1 MSRIGD
7 KIKEAR
13 LKANIPQKALA
24 KKLGVSEKYINEV
37 EMGKKVA
44 QESFINKASKL
55 LNVDLNDVNMLAADE
70 DLMEEKR
77 IERES
82 KPNIKKDNKSNEV
95 WENAFSSVLKNVPI
109 YDYEL
114 RNVKGYKEL
123 PIHSNKV
130 EGYPQDKVIYLEI
143 SDDEMSG
150 FRMLN
155 GDLVFGHLVTELN
168 QNGFYLVNY
177 NGKTKIREIRRLDN
191 SKALLMS
198 NRGSVMTETV
208 EVRNI
213 KVIAKLDRVEI
224 NL

>member
-37 EMGKKVA
+37 EMGRKVA
-44 QESFINKASKL
+44 QESFINKASKI
-55 LNVDLNDVNMLAADE
+55 LNVDLNDVNMIAADE
-70 DLMEEKR
+70 ELMEEKR
-77 IERES
+77 IEGEFKLTS
-82 KPNIKKDNKSNEV
+82 KKDNKSNEV

-114 RNVKGYKEL
+114 RSVKGHKEL
-123 PIHSNKV
+123 PIHSNKI
-130 EGYPQDKVIYLEI
+130 EGYPQDKVIYLEV

-150 FRMLN
+150 FRMLK

-177 NGKTKIREIRRLDN
+177 NGKSKIREIRRLDN

-208 EVRNI
+208 EIRNM

>member
-1 MSRIGD
+1 MSRVGD

-37 EMGKKVA
+37 EMGRKVA
-44 QESFINKASKL
+44 QESFINKVSKV
-55 LNVDLNDVNMLAADE
+55 LNTDLNDINMVATDE

-77 IERES
+77 VARES
-82 KPNIKKDNKSNEV
+82 KPSFKKDNKSNEV

-114 RNVKGYKEL
+114 KTVKGHKEL

-130 EGYPQDKVIYLEI
+130 EGYPQDKVIYLEV

-150 FRMLN
+150 FRMLK

-177 NGKTKIREIRRLDN
+177 KGETKIREVRRLDN
-191 SKALLMS
+191 SKVLLMS
-198 NRGSVMTETV
+198 NRGSAMTETV
-208 EVRNI
+208 EVRNM
-213 KVIAKLDRVEI
+213 KVIAKLDRIEI
-224 NL
+224 KL

>member
-37 EMGKKVA
+37 EMGRKVA

-82 KPNIKKDNKSNEV
+82 KPNVKKDNKSNEV

-114 RNVKGYKEL
+114 RNVKGHKEL

-150 FRMLN
+150 FRMLK

-191 SKALLMS
+191 SKVLLMS

-208 EVRNI
+208 EVRNM

>member
-37 EMGKKVA
+37 EMGRKVA
-44 QESFINKASKL
+44 QESFINKASKI
-55 LNVDLNDVNMLAADE
+55 LNVDLNDVNMIAAD
-70 DLMEEKR
+70 EEKR
-77 IERES
+77 IEREFKLTS
-82 KPNIKKDNKSNEV
+82 KKDNKSNEV

-114 RNVKGYKEL
+114 RSVKGHKEL
-123 PIHSNKV
+123 PIHSNKI
-130 EGYPQDKVIYLEI
+130 EGYPQDKVIYLEV

-150 FRMLN
+150 FRMLK

-177 NGKTKIREIRRLDN
+177 NGKSKIREIRRLDN

-208 EVRNI
+208 EIRNM

>member
-1 MSRIGD
+1 MSRVGD
-7 KIKEAR
+7 RIKEAR

-37 EMGKKVA
+37 EMGRKVA
-44 QESFINKASKL
+44 QESFINKASKV
-55 LNVDLNDVNMLAADE
+55 LNIDLNDVNMVATDE

-77 IERES
+77 VAKES
-82 KPNIKKDNKSNEV
+82 KSNFKKDNKSNEV

-114 RNVKGYKEL
+114 KNIKGHKEL

-130 EGYPQDKVIYLEI
+130 EGYPQDKVIYLEV

-150 FRMLN
+150 FRMLK

-177 NGKTKIREIRRLDN
+177 KGETKIREVRRLDN
-191 SKALLMS
+191 SKVLLMS
-198 NRGSVMTETV
+198 NRGSAMTETI
-208 EVRNI
+208 EVRNM
-213 KVIAKLDRVEI
+213 KVVAKLDRVEI
-224 NL
+224 KL

>member
-37 EMGKKVA
+37 EMGRKVA

-55 LNVDLNDVNMLAADE
+55 LNVDLNDVSMLAADE
-70 DLMEEKR
+70 ELMEEKR

-114 RNVKGYKEL
+114 RNVKGHKEL

-150 FRMLN
+150 FRMLK

-168 QNGFYLVNY
+168 QSGFYLVNY

-191 SKALLMS
+191 SKVLLMS

>member
-37 EMGKKVA
+37 EMGRKVA

-55 LNVDLNDVNMLAADE
+55 LNVDLNDVSMLAADE
-70 DLMEEKR
+70 ELMEEKR

-114 RNVKGYKEL
+114 RNVKGHKEL

-150 FRMLN
+150 FRMLK

-191 SKALLMS
+191 SKVLLMS

-208 EVRNI
+208 EVRNM

>member
-1 MSRIGD
+1 MSRVGD

-37 EMGKKVA
+37 EMGRKVA
-44 QESFINKASKL
+44 QESFINKVSKV
-55 LNVDLNDVNMLAADE
+55 LNTDLNDINMVATDE

-77 IERES
+77 VAKES
-82 KPNIKKDNKSNEV
+82 KASFKRDNKSNEV

-114 RNVKGYKEL
+114 KNVKGHKEL

-130 EGYPQDKVIYLEI
+130 EGYPQDKVIYLEV

-150 FRMLN
+150 FRMLK

-168 QNGFYLVNY
+168 QNGFYLINY
-177 NGKTKIREIRRLDN
+177 NGETKIREVRRLDN
-191 SKALLMS
+191 SKVLLMS
-198 NRGSVMTETV
+198 NRGSTITETI
-208 EVRNI
+208 EVRNM

-224 NL
+224 KL

>member
-37 EMGKKVA
+37 EMGRKVA
-44 QESFINKASKL
+44 QESFINKASKI
-55 LNVDLNDVNMLAADE
+55 LNVDLNDVNMIAADE
-70 DLMEEKR
+70 ELMEEKR
-77 IERES
+77 IEREFKLTS
-82 KPNIKKDNKSNEV
+82 KKDNKSNEV

-114 RNVKGYKEL
+114 RSAKGHKEL
-123 PIHSNKV
+123 PIHSNKI
-130 EGYPQDKVIYLEI
+130 EGYPQDKVIYLEV

-150 FRMLN
+150 FRMLK

-177 NGKTKIREIRRLDN
+177 NGKSKIREIRRLDN

-208 EVRNI
+208 EIRNM